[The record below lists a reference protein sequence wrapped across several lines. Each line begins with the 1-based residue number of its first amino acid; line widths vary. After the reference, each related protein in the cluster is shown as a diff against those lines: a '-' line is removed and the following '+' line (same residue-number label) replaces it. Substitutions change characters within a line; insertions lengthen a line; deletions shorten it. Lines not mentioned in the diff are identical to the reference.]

1 MVQHPFTF
9 PKEERTKIP
18 FNPKGVGVNQ
28 QAGIN
33 LRMTREAL
41 GLSLRDVEL
50 ASIKIAKRHQN
61 DEFSLNLSRI
71 SEIETKGILPNIFK
85 LYTLSIIYRNDI
97 REMMAWFGVD
107 LMESAADFGVLEPQL
122 THMSTQLQGL
132 TTVRIPVSIDP
143 GFDLRKTSNVGRI
156 VEKWGIVPLAFLS
169 QFADRNFTYGYI
181 GSEDMTMYP
190 LLMPGSFV
198 QVDESRD
205 TVTEGMWRSEY
216 ERPIYFV
223 ETREGYTC
231 SWCSV
236 RGDKITLH
244 SHPLSPVTPRILD
257 LGSEAEVLG
266 QVVGVAMQLVNS
278 VPSVRAGKGR
288 RELA

>member
-1 MVQHPFTF
+1 M
-9 PKEERTKIP
+9 
-18 FNPKGVGVNQ
+18 NQ

-50 ASIKIAKRHQN
+50 ASIKIAARHHN

-71 SEIETKGILPNIFK
+71 SEIETKGVLPNVFK
-85 LYTLSIIYRNDI
+85 LYTLSIIYRTDM
-97 REMMAWFGVD
+97 REIMTWYGVD
-107 LMESAADFGVLEPQL
+107 MMESAADLGMLEPQL
-122 THMSTQLQGL
+122 THMTTQVKGHS
-132 TTVRIPVSIDP
+132 TVRIPVSIDP
-143 GFDLRKTSNVGRI
+143 GFDIRKSSNVGRM

-205 TVTEGMWRSEY
+205 KVAEGMWRSEY

-223 ETREGYTC
+223 ETRDGFTC
-231 SWCSV
+231 CWCSV
-236 RGDKITLH
+236 RGEKITLH
-244 SHPLSPVTPRILD
+244 SHPLSPVSPRILD

-266 QVVGVAMQLVNS
+266 QVVGVAMQLVNC
-278 VPSVRAGKGR
+278 VPSPRAGKAR